1 MNKSNA
7 FYLGYISR
15 KHGYKGAL
23 NIKLDVSTFKE
34 LKDLDFL
41 FIDLNKSLVPFFI
54 EELSFK
60 NNNFIIVKLED
71 INDEFGVDPLIGRG
85 CYISSDKAPKNDELL
100 VRSYIGYS
108 VIDSNHGDIG
118 LIEDIASNTAQD
130 IFQINFQGK
139 QILIPII
146 EEFIE
151 KIDKKNNTIYLNV
164 PNGLIDIYLD

>member
-1 MNKSNA
+1 MNKSDA

-34 LKDLDFL
+34 LKELDFL

-71 INDEFGVDPLIGRG
+71 INDEFGVSPTTTTISAPDPRDRGGSDSDGNGGGGGGRRQ
-85 CYISSDKAPKNDELL
+85 C
-100 VRSYIGYS
+100 
-108 VIDSNHGDIG
+108 
-118 LIEDIASNTAQD
+118 QD
-130 IFQINFQGK
+130 
-139 QILIPII
+139 
-146 EEFIE
+146 
-151 KIDKKNNTIYLNV
+151 
-164 PNGLIDIYLD
+164 